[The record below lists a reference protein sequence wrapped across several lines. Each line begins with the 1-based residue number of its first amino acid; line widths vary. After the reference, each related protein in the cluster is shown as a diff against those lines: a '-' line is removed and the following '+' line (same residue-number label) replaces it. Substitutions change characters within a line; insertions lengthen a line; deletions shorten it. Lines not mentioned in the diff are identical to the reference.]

1 MQRLRTGIP
10 GFDEVTQGGLIADRI
25 YLVDGDPG
33 AGKTTFALQFL
44 LEGVRNGERCLYV
57 TLSETREEL
66 ASGARSHG
74 WSLEGLEVFELLADA
89 QDLDGEDELTML
101 NPSEVELGETTRK
114 VLEVVERTKPTR
126 MVFDSLSEMRLLAQN
141 SLRYRRQILALKQF
155 FVGRA
160 CTVVLLDDRTAE
172 GPDMQLHSIAHG
184 VFSLEFKSPPY
195 GQLRRELEIVKY
207 RGSDFASGFHDFV
220 IRTGGIRVF
229 PRLVASDH
237 MTDFTR
243 EMIPSGVRTLDSLLG
258 GGIERGT
265 STLLMGPP
273 GCGKSTIAMQYA
285 AAAAERGDHAVAF
298 AFDETKA
305 ALLARSTGLGLRIVE
320 GTGAGQIMI
329 RQIDPVE
336 ISPGE
341 FAHVVRASVEE
352 NHARVVVIDSLN
364 GYLNA
369 MPHSNYLTAQ
379 LHELLSYLNN
389 SGVATFIVVAQ
400 SGMMGSNMTSPVDAS
415 YLADSVV
422 MLRYFEYGGRIKKAI
437 SVLKKRTGAHEE
449 SIREMW
455 FDEAGIHLGEPLL
468 GLRGVLTGVPVD
480 VNLEA
485 QAQSRTKPSDH
496 AR

>member
-10 GFDEVTQGGLIADRI
+10 GFDEVTQGGLLADRI

-57 TLSETREEL
+57 TLSETRDEL
-66 ASGARSHG
+66 DSGARSHG
-74 WSLEGLEVFELLADA
+74 WSLEGLDVFELLADA

-195 GQLRRELEIVKY
+195 GQLRRELQIIKY

-237 MTDFTR
+237 VTEFTR
-243 EMIPSGVRTLDSLLG
+243 EMIPSGVRSLDSLLG

-285 AAAAERGDHAVAF
+285 VAAAERGDHAVAF

-320 GTGAGQIMI
+320 GTGAGQVMI

-352 NHARVVVIDSLN
+352 HDARVVVIDSLN

-389 SGVATFIVVAQ
+389 RGVATFIVVAQ

-422 MLRYFEYGGRIKKAI
+422 MLRYFEHGGRIKKAI

-455 FDEAGIHLGEPLL
+455 FDEAGIHLSEPLL

-480 VNLEA
+480 VDLEA
-485 QAQSRTKPSDH
+485 QAKSRAKPSDH

>member
-10 GFDEVTQGGLIADRI
+10 GFDEVTQGGLLADRI

-57 TLSETREEL
+57 TLSETRDEL

-89 QDLDGEDELTML
+89 QDLNGEDELTML

-195 GQLRRELEIVKY
+195 GQLRRELQIIKY

-237 MTDFTR
+237 LTAFTR
-243 EMIPSGVRTLDSLLG
+243 EMIPSGVRSLDSLLG

-285 AAAAERGDHAVAF
+285 VAAAERGGHAVAF

-320 GTGAGQIMI
+320 GTGAGQVMI

-352 NHARVVVIDSLN
+352 HDARVVVIDSLN

-389 SGVATFIVVAQ
+389 RGVATFIVVAQ

-422 MLRYFEYGGRIKKAI
+422 MLRYFEHGGRIKKAI

-455 FDEAGIHLGEPLL
+455 FDQAGIHLSEPLL

-480 VNLEA
+480 VDLEA
-485 QAQSRTKPSDH
+485 QAKSRAKPSDH

>member
-10 GFDEVTQGGLIADRI
+10 GFDEVTQGGLLADRI

-44 LEGVRNGERCLYV
+44 LEGVRNGEHCLYV
-57 TLSETREEL
+57 TLSETRDEL

-89 QDLDGEDELTML
+89 QDLNGEDELTML

-155 FVGRA
+155 FVGRD

-195 GQLRRELEIVKY
+195 GQLRRELQIIKY

-237 MTDFTR
+237 VTKFTR
-243 EMIPSGVRTLDSLLG
+243 EMIPSGVRSLDSLLG

-285 AAAAERGDHAVAF
+285 VAAAERGGHAVAF

-320 GTGAGQIMI
+320 GTGAGQVMI

-352 NHARVVVIDSLN
+352 HDARVVVIDSLN

-389 SGVATFIVVAQ
+389 RGVATFIVVAQ

-422 MLRYFEYGGRIKKAI
+422 MLRYFEHGGRIKKAI

-455 FDEAGIHLGEPLL
+455 FDEAGIHLSEPLL

-480 VNLEA
+480 VDLEA
-485 QAQSRTKPSDH
+485 QAKSRAKSSDH

>member
-10 GFDEVTQGGLIADRI
+10 GFDEVTQGGLLADRI

-57 TLSETREEL
+57 TLSETRDEL

-195 GQLRRELEIVKY
+195 GQLRRELQIIKY

-237 MTDFTR
+237 VTKFTR
-243 EMIPSGVRTLDSLLG
+243 EMIPSGVRSLDSLLG

-285 AAAAERGDHAVAF
+285 VAAAERGGHAVAF

-320 GTGAGQIMI
+320 GTGAGQVMI

-352 NHARVVVIDSLN
+352 HDARVVVIDSLN

-389 SGVATFIVVAQ
+389 RGVATFIVVAQ

-422 MLRYFEYGGRIKKAI
+422 MLRYFEHGGRIKKAI

-455 FDEAGIHLGEPLL
+455 FDEAGIHLSEPLL

-480 VNLEA
+480 VDLEA
-485 QAQSRTKPSDH
+485 QAKSRAKPSDH